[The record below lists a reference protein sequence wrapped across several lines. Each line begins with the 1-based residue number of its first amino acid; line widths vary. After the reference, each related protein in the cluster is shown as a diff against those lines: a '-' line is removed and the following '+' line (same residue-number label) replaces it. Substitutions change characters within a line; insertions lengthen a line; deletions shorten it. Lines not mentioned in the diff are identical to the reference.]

1 MTEEARYRVLIRD
14 PLGKVVFVAV
24 TQPGS
29 EPVTPST
36 VPLAVGTY
44 LVECHGRS
52 RTNVAE
58 PRVFEGS

>member
-1 MTEEARYRVLIRD
+1 
-14 PLGKVVFVAV
+14 
-24 TQPGS
+24 
-29 EPVTPST
+29 
-36 VPLAVGTY
+36 VGTY